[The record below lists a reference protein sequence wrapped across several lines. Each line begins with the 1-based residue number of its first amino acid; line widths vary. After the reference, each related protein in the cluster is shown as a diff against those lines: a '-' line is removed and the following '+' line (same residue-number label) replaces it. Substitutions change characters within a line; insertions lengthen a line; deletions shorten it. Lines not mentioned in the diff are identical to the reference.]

1 MQHDQIFASAY
12 PLPPPLRKRLLRVF
26 LVEDLPVVRNR
37 IVESL
42 DEIDGLEV
50 AGFATGEDGALSWL
64 RSNRCD
70 VLILDL
76 DLSQGNGIGVLKA
89 LASTDSGP
97 GPIKIVYS
105 NHASATVRRLALH
118 FGASYVLD
126 KTLDTPKL
134 QHLLEGLA
142 GAAE

>member
-1 MQHDQIFASAY
+1 MQQDKAFASAY
-12 PLPPPLRKRLLRVF
+12 PLPRPFRKRLLRVF

-37 IVESL
+37 IIESL

-50 AGFATGEDGALSWL
+50 AGFASGEDSALSWL
-64 RSNRCD
+64 RSNHCD

-76 DLSQGNGIGVLKA
+76 ELIQGNGFGVLKA
-89 LASTDSGP
+89 LAATGSGP

-105 NHASATVRRLALH
+105 NHASATMRRMAVQL
-118 FGASYVLD
+118 GTSYFLD

-134 QHLLEGLA
+134 RPLLEELT
-142 GAAE
+142 GAVG